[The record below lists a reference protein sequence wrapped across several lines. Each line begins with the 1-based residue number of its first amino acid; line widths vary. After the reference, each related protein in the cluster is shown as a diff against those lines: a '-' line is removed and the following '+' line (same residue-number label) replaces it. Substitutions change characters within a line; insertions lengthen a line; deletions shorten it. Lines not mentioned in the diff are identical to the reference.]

1 MLTLLAISK
10 TKSLILT
17 KNTVI
22 FHNYCRSRTS
32 NTFFA
37 NPQCETRLN
46 MIPLESS
53 SDGQGWRLD
62 GCLVYLEDPFKLLSS
77 FVLMFSFASDLY
89 FFVLFCS

>member
-1 MLTLLAISK
+1 MVTLFAISK
-10 TKSLILT
+10 TKLLILT
-17 KNTVI
+17 KNTGI

-32 NTFFA
+32 DKFLA

-46 MIPLESS
+46 MIPFESS